1 MLSRLADSLFW
12 LNRYMERADGLL
24 RTMKTNY
31 ILSLDKG
38 INSNL
43 TWRPVLEIF
52 TTLPDADIH
61 RLENDTGATLHYLL
75 TDTNNHNSLKAILI
89 KARENA
95 RGVQDHITKE
105 VWEQVNEMYHMINYP
120 STSASLS
127 GYDTLQT
134 IENFSKNCLL
144 FMGITDV
151 TMPRGLGW
159 SFMNLG
165 KYIERCTQTNEI
177 ADRQYRSIDYKMEN
191 EIDIVQWQYLL
202 LSLSGF
208 ELHLKTYRSSSHN
221 KNVLHQVL
229 LNEDFTRSIL
239 YSLNRIDKYLDDVI
253 NENRS
258 DTNDDL
264 VRFFGRLHSYI
275 KYIDFEKLG
284 EGEHLERSLQ
294 QVRVNILE
302 FSRYLTRNF
311 FSYS

>member
-24 RTMKTNY
+24 RIMKTNY

-38 INSNL
+38 INSKL

-52 TTLPDADIH
+52 TTLPDNDMH
-61 RLENDTGATLHYLL
+61 LLENDTAATLRYLL
-75 TDTNNHNSLKAILI
+75 TDTSNLNSLKAILTR
-89 KARENA
+89 ARENA
-95 RGVQDHITKE
+95 RGAQDHITKE
-105 VWEQVNEMYHMINYP
+105 VWEQVNEMYHMVNYP
-120 STSASLS
+120 NISAHLS
-127 GYDTLQT
+127 GYDTFQT
-134 IENFSKNCLL
+134 IENLSKNCLL
-144 FMGITDV
+144 FMGVTDV

-177 ADRQYRSIDYKMEN
+177 ADRQFRNITYNMKDD
-191 EIDIVQWQYLL
+191 IDIVQWQYVL
-202 LSLSGF
+202 LSISGF
-208 ELHLKTYRSSSHN
+208 ELHLKTYRSSGHN

-229 LNEDFTRSIL
+229 LNEDFTRSVL
-239 YSLNRIDKYLDDVI
+239 YSLNRIDKYLDDVV

-258 DTNDDL
+258 EKNDDL

-275 KYIDFEKLG
+275 KYIDFEKLDG
-284 EGEHLERSLQ
+284 DDLEHCLQ
-294 QVRVNILE
+294 MIRINILE
-302 FSRYLTRNF
+302 FSRCLTRNF